1 MFRVIYELV
10 CLVLTIVHY
19 YAREVVYMILRN
31 RPQKKINAES
41 VLITGKSKTR
51 MISP

>member
-19 YAREVVYMILRN
+19 YAREAVYMLLRN

-41 VLITGKSKTR
+41 VLITGQLRVK
-51 MISP
+51 PD